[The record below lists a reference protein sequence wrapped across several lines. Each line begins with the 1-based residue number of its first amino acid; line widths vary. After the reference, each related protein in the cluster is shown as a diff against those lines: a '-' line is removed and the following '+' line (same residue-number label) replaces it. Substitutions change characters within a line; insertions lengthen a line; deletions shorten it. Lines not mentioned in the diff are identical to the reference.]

1 MTNIRVNRKMRTL
14 EITKKF
20 DKLASRYGTDEYTEL
35 QNALT
40 ENPGYKVVVRSTTSS
55 KKRETYKGLTF
66 DYMEKYIET
75 HDDKD
80 GSIMAEFKMMRGE
93 TEEAQEAL
101 ADSMSYHDIKEWF
114 LETYPAIADFHK
126 KREALAE
133 KLEQKRKEKKVA

>member
-1 MTNIRVNRKMRTL
+1 
-14 EITKKF
+14 
-20 DKLASRYGTDEYTEL
+20 
-35 QNALT
+35 
-40 ENPGYKVVVRSTTSS
+40 
-55 KKRETYKGLTF
+55 
-66 DYMEKYIET
+66 MEKYIET